1 MFRGQTFLEITFK
14 QMPRLTKFEYLSKG
28 YKEKLSIFENFNS
41 NSYYRF
47 RYTQNVTQL
56 PNFFCQNTL
65 SKAMML
71 KVRIV
76 SSSSIGSRTSPRRR
90 GRRIKS

>member
-1 MFRGQTFLEITFK
+1 MFRSQTFLEITFK
-14 QMPRLTKFEYLSKG
+14 QMPRLIKFEYLSKG

-56 PNFFCQNTL
+56 PKFFCLNTL

>member
-1 MFRGQTFLEITFK
+1 MEITFE
-14 QMPRLTKFEYLSKG
+14 QMPRLIKFEYLSKG

-41 NSYYRF
+41 NSYRF
-47 RYTQNVTQL
+47 RYTKNVTQL